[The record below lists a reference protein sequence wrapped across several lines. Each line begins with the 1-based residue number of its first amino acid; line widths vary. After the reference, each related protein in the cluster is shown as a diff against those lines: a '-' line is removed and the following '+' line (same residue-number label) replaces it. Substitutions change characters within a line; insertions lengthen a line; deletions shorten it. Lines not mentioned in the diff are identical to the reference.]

1 MVLPCQRVA
10 LPAEGQCDPISHK
23 IYNSCRCPTIRN
35 EERWVKMCTPSL
47 NRTEVN
53 VDLKSAPVSIGVAR
67 RHVRMA
73 TMRSEARP
81 HDLPTIKAEQRIEVS
96 VIVENGLKCALTAT

>member
-1 MVLPCQRVA
+1 
-10 LPAEGQCDPISHK
+10 
-23 IYNSCRCPTIRN
+23 
-35 EERWVKMCTPSL
+35 MCTPSL
-47 NRTEVN
+47 NRTEAN
-53 VDLKSAPVSIGVAR
+53 VDLKSVPVSIGVAR

-96 VIVENGLKCALTAT
+96 VIVENGLKCALTATWFNSVSWRDSSEKLAYMRN